1 MDNRTN
7 DQTTSTA
14 KQQSHSKPVAKSLP
28 YITTAKEARFLT
40 NVLFGCV
47 SAKELRNITGS
58 QNIWNTASILRDKGW
73 VIHTINR
80 PVFDRDGLKTHA
92 GYYQLDQSQRTLA
105 QTVLNSFYGASQQP
119 LEIVHEK

>member
-7 DQTTSTA
+7 EQTTSTA

-28 YITTAKEARFLT
+28 YITTPREARFLT
-40 NVLFGCV
+40 NVLYGSV
-47 SAKELRNITGS
+47 SAKELRGITGS
-58 QNIWNTASILRDKGW
+58 ENIWDTCSRMRDKGW

-92 GYYQLDQSQRTLA
+92 GYYLLDQDQRTLA
-105 QTVLNSFYGASQQP
+105 QTVLDNFYGASQQP